1 MAESSNPTG
10 EGPIRLK
17 KFNSTGSQTTT
28 DVLTT
33 KVSAADR
40 VRRAGLI
47 VIVVIAFGVLGAIAF
62 RTSGLNPFE
71 KTKEGPGFQAPA
83 HTSAPN

>member
-10 EGPIRLK
+10 EGPLRLK

-33 KVSAADR
+33 KISSADR
-40 VRRAGLI
+40 ARRAGLI
-47 VIVVIAFGVLGAIAF
+47 ATVVVAVGVLCAIAF

-71 KTKEGPGFQAPA
+71 KPKEGPGFQAPA
-83 HTSAPN
+83 HTNAPE

>member
-10 EGPIRLK
+10 EGPLRLK

-28 DVLTT
+28 EVLTT
-33 KVSAADR
+33 KISTADR

-47 VIVVIAFGVLGAIAF
+47 CVVILAFSVIAAIAF

-71 KTKEGPGFQAPA
+71 KAKEGPGFQVPA
-83 HTSAPN
+83 HANAPE